1 MRSVTW
7 ASEGNWFASQIEHY
21 NRSIESWKNKITF
34 GKIQGINEIAFQ
46 ILTCT
51 QRRRLVFDS
60 KNKCNS

>member
-1 MRSVTW
+1 MLGLLREIGLPVKLNIT
-7 ASEGNWFASQIEHY
+7 IEVL
-21 NRSIESWKNKITF
+21 SWKNEITF

-51 QRRRLVFDS
+51 QRRRLVFNS